1 MTVLICCIVGA
12 ITFILGCVVGIA
24 CSAEESSNKPCWFCG
39 NLPIKDYSTDKINE
53 LFDEKIKKKK

>member
-24 CSAEESSNKPCWFCG
+24 CSSEESSNKPCWFCG
-39 NLPIKDYSTDKINE
+39 NLPIKDYSTE
-53 LFDEKIKKKK
+53 EIKKKK